1 MEFIIKLHSFLR
13 WALLLLMLVSIVKA
27 AMSLSGKNPYTSNDR
42 KTTLFTM
49 IAAHLQLVIGI
60 VLYMTSTVVQ
70 AGRSNMAAAM
80 KDTALRF
87 WTVEHITMMIIAIV
101 FITIG
106 NIRSKKMDTDAG
118 KYKQVLIW
126 FGVALVVIIAAMPW
140 PFRVEGIG
148 RGWF

>member
-1 MEFIIKLHSFLR
+1 MDFIIKLHSFLR
-13 WALLLLMLVSIVKA
+13 WALLLLMVVSIVKA
-27 AMSLSGKNPYTSNDR
+27 AMSLSGKNPYTPNDR
-42 KTTLFTM
+42 KSTLFTM
-49 IAAHLQLVIGI
+49 IAAHLQLVIGV
-60 VLYMTSTVVQ
+60 VLYMTSGVVQ

-87 WTVEHITMMIIAIV
+87 WTVEHITMMIMAIV

-118 KYKQVLIW
+118 KYKQILIW
-126 FGVALVVIIAAMPW
+126 FGLALVIIIAAMPW
-140 PFRVEGIG
+140 PFRADGIG

>member
-1 MEFIIKLHSFLR
+1 MEFIIKIHSFLR

-27 AMSLSGKNPYTSNDR
+27 AMSTSGKNPYTSSDR
-42 KTTLFTM
+42 KRTLFTM

-60 VLYMTSTVVQ
+60 ILYLQSSVVQ
-70 AGRSNMAAAM
+70 AGLSNMGAAM
-80 KDTALRF
+80 KTASLRY
-87 WTVEHITMMIIAIV
+87 WTVEHISMMIVAIV

-126 FGVALVVIIAAMPW
+126 FGLALLVIIAAMPW
-140 PFRVEGIG
+140 PFRAEGVA

>member
-1 MEFIIKLHSFLR
+1 MEFIVKLHSFLR
-13 WALLLLMLVSIVKA
+13 WALLLLMIVSIVKA
-27 AMSLSGKNPYTSNDR
+27 AMSLSGKNPYTPSDR
-42 KTTLFTM
+42 KRTLFTM
-49 IAAHLQLVIGI
+49 VAAHLQLVIGV
-60 VLYMTSTVVQ
+60 VLYMTSAVVQ

-106 NIRSKKMDTDAG
+106 NIRSKKMDPNTG
-118 KYKQVLIW
+118 KYKQILIW
-126 FGVALVVIIAAMPW
+126 FGLALLIIIAAMPW
-140 PFRVEGIG
+140 PFRADGIG

>member
-1 MEFIIKLHSFLR
+1 MEFIVKLHSFLR
-13 WALLLLMLVSIVKA
+13 WALLLLMIVSIVKA
-27 AMSLSGKNPYTSNDR
+27 AMSMSGKNPYTSSDR
-42 KTTLFTM
+42 KRTLFTM
-49 IAAHLQLVIGI
+49 IAAHLQLVIGV

-80 KDTALRF
+80 KDSALRF
-87 WTVEHITMMIIAIV
+87 WTVEHISMMIIAIV

-118 KYKQVLIW
+118 KYKQILIW
-126 FGVALVVIIAAMPW
+126 FGLALLIIIAAMPW
-140 PFRVEGIG
+140 PFRAEGIG

>member
-1 MEFIIKLHSFLR
+1 MDFIIKLHSFLR
-13 WALLLLMLVSIVKA
+13 WALLLLMVVSIVKA
-27 AMSLSGKNPYTSNDR
+27 AMSLSGKNPYTPNDR
-42 KTTLFTM
+42 KRTLFTM

-60 VLYMTSTVVQ
+60 VLYMTSGVVQ

-80 KDTALRF
+80 KDAALRF
-87 WTVEHITMMIIAIV
+87 WTVEHITMMIMAIV

-118 KYKQVLIW
+118 KYKQILIW
-126 FGVALVVIIAAMPW
+126 FGLALLVIIAAMPW
-140 PFRVEGIG
+140 PFRADGIG

>member
-1 MEFIIKLHSFLR
+1 MDFIIKLHSFLR
-13 WALLLLMLVSIVKA
+13 WALLLLMVVSIVKA
-27 AMSLSGKNPYTSNDR
+27 AMSLSGKNPYTPNDR
-42 KTTLFTM
+42 KRTLFTM
-49 IAAHLQLVIGI
+49 IAAHLQLVLGV

-80 KDTALRF
+80 KDATLRF
-87 WTVEHITMMIIAIV
+87 WTVEHITMMIMAIV

-118 KYKQVLIW
+118 KYKQILIW
-126 FGVALVVIIAAMPW
+126 FGLALLVIIAAMPW
-140 PFRVEGIG
+140 PFRAGGIG

>member
-1 MEFIIKLHSFLR
+1 MEFIIKIHSFLR

-27 AMSLSGKNPYTSNDR
+27 AMSTSGKNPYTSSDR
-42 KTTLFTM
+42 KRTLFTM

-60 VLYMTSTVVQ
+60 ILYLQSSVVQ
-70 AGRSNMAAAM
+70 AGLSNMGAAM
-80 KDTALRF
+80 KTASLRY
-87 WTVEHITMMIIAIV
+87 WTVEHISMMIIAIV

-106 NIRSKKMDTDAG
+106 NIRSKKMDTDAS

-126 FGVALVVIIAAMPW
+126 FGLALLVIIAAMPW
-140 PFRVEGIG
+140 PFRAEGVA

>member
-1 MEFIIKLHSFLR
+1 MEFIIKIHSFLR

-27 AMSLSGKNPYTSNDR
+27 AMSTSGKNPYTSSDR
-42 KTTLFTM
+42 KRTLFTM

-60 VLYMTSTVVQ
+60 ILYLQSSVVQ
-70 AGRSNMAAAM
+70 SGLSNMGAAM
-80 KDTALRF
+80 KTTSLRY
-87 WTVEHITMMIIAIV
+87 WTVEHISMMIIAIV

-106 NIRSKKMDTDAG
+106 NIRSKKMDTDAS

-126 FGVALVVIIAAMPW
+126 FGLALLVIIAAMPW
-140 PFRVEGIG
+140 PFRADGVA

>member
-1 MEFIIKLHSFLR
+1 MEFIIKIHSFLR

-27 AMSLSGKNPYTSNDR
+27 AMSTSGKNPYTSSDR
-42 KTTLFTM
+42 KRTLFTM

-60 VLYMTSTVVQ
+60 ILYLQSSAVQ
-70 AGRSNMAAAM
+70 AGLSNMGAAM
-80 KDTALRF
+80 KTASLRY
-87 WTVEHITMMIIAIV
+87 WTVEHISMMIIAIV

-126 FGVALVVIIAAMPW
+126 FGLALLVIIAAMPW
-140 PFRVEGIG
+140 PFRADGVA

>member
-1 MEFIIKLHSFLR
+1 MDFIIKLHSFLR
-13 WALLLLMLVSIVKA
+13 WALLLLMVVSIVKA
-27 AMSLSGKNPYTSNDR
+27 AMSLSGKNPYTPNDR
-42 KTTLFTM
+42 KRTLFTM

-60 VLYMTSTVVQ
+60 ILYMTSGVVQ

-80 KDTALRF
+80 KDASLRF
-87 WTVEHITMMIIAIV
+87 WTVEHITMMIMAIV

-118 KYKQVLIW
+118 KYKQILIW
-126 FGVALVVIIAAMPW
+126 FGLALLVIIAAMPW
-140 PFRVEGIG
+140 PFRADGIG

>member
-1 MEFIIKLHSFLR
+1 MDFIIKLHSFLR
-13 WALLLLMLVSIVKA
+13 WALLLLMVVSIVKA
-27 AMSLSGKNPYTSNDR
+27 AMSLSGENPYTPNDR
-42 KTTLFTM
+42 KRTLFTM

-60 VLYMTSTVVQ
+60 VLYMTSGVVQ

-80 KDTALRF
+80 KDAALRF
-87 WTVEHITMMIIAIV
+87 WTVEHITMMIMAIV

-118 KYKQVLIW
+118 KYKQILIW
-126 FGVALVVIIAAMPW
+126 FGLALLVIVAAMPW
-140 PFRVEGIG
+140 PFRADGIG

>member
-1 MEFIIKLHSFLR
+1 MEFIIKIHSFLR

-27 AMSLSGKNPYTSNDR
+27 AMSTSGKNPYTSSDR
-42 KTTLFTM
+42 KRTLFTM

-60 VLYMTSTVVQ
+60 ILYLQSSVVQ
-70 AGRSNMAAAM
+70 SGLSNMGTAM
-80 KDTALRF
+80 KTTSLRY
-87 WTVEHITMMIIAIV
+87 WTVEHISMMIIAIV

-126 FGVALVVIIAAMPW
+126 FGLALLVIIAAMPW
-140 PFRVEGIG
+140 PFRADGVA

>member
-1 MEFIIKLHSFLR
+1 MDFIIKLHSFLR
-13 WALLLLMLVSIVKA
+13 WALLLLMVVSIVKA
-27 AMSLSGKNPYTSNDR
+27 AMSLSGKNPYTPSDR
-42 KTTLFTM
+42 KRTLFTM

-60 VLYMTSTVVQ
+60 ILYMTSGVVQ

-80 KDTALRF
+80 KDASLRF
-87 WTVEHITMMIIAIV
+87 WTVEHITMMIMAIV

-118 KYKQVLIW
+118 KYKQILIW
-126 FGVALVVIIAAMPW
+126 FGLALLVIIAAMPW
-140 PFRVEGIG
+140 PFRADGIG